1 VTTSTATVK
10 DRSTGTRKVLAAILA
25 FALVSVFVIRT
36 SNAAFTAD
44 ETNSNNEFYTATI
57 DLTANE
63 TVPLFG
69 DPDGGLSPLVD
80 ATGLA
85 PGSSVNEC
93 IEITFVDETGNVA
106 DLDAVTLEVAS
117 PVTALAAALD
127 VTVRTRTGGCAGGI
141 FGAGLTGTLS
151 AFGTQTS
158 AWVPSGDGDTAG
170 YDVTVTLNSGADD
183 TLQGQSVTDVDLVWS
198 VSTS

>member
-1 VTTSTATVK
+1 VTASTTTVK

-44 ETNSNNEFYTATI
+44 ETNPNNEFYTATI
-57 DLTANE
+57 DLEANQ

-69 DPDGGLSPLVD
+69 DPDGGLDPLVD

-85 PGSSVNEC
+85 PGSTVNEC
-93 IEITFVDETGNVA
+93 IEITFVDETGNVT
-106 DLDAVTLEVAS
+106 DLDAVTLEVDS
-117 PVTALAAALD
+117 PTSDLAAALD
-127 VTVRTRTGGCAGGI
+127 VSVRTRTAGCTGGI
-141 FGAGLTGTLS
+141 FGGALTGTLS
-151 AFGTQTS
+151 AFGTQAS
-158 AWVPSGDGDTAG
+158 AWVPTGDGDTAG
-170 YDVTVTLNSGADD
+170 YDVTVTLNSGAGDS
-183 TLQGQSVTDVDLVWS
+183 LQGQSVTDVNLVWS